1 MADSHVSFDMMRPPI
16 DSLPSFLAST
26 SYRAILNG
34 ADCPFQQGHRTKLS
48 AFEWINERPDQAEHF
63 NHTMKAWDAGMPN
76 VFEALPIF
84 KHKAVETASLESAG
98 FVDVGGSI
106 GHQSEALL
114 AACPELKGKI
124 VLQDLAGVIAQA
136 PEREGINTM
145 VQDIFEKQ
153 QVQGARVSAIVIF
166 DSKTES

>member
-1 MADSHVSFDMMRPPI
+1 M

-26 SYRAILNG
+26 SYQPVLNA

-48 AFEWINERPDQAEHF
+48 AFEWMHEHPEQVEYF
-63 NHTMKAWDAGMPN
+63 NHAMEAWDAGMPN

-84 KHKAVETASLESAG
+84 KAKAIEAAPLESAG
-98 FVDVGGSI
+98 FVDIGGNI

-124 VLQDLAGVIAQA
+124 VLQDLESVISQA
-136 PEREGINTM
+136 PERDGIEAM
-145 VQDIFEKQ
+145 VQDIFEAQ
-153 QVQGARVSAIVIF
+153 RVTGAYLPWLGLVHTWI
-166 DSKTES
+166 